1 MLTSYSEEPLKAKLV
16 AAEELKKQERL
27 RDVTLLLQQIVEREE
42 VALKLIIDS
51 LIDVGSINYANNKV
65 HNPPLNKIMKV
76 LVGYIKPVARTVA
89 LYWLKKNLPDLLT
102 NWLES
107 KVSFEDVVNQE
118 EEAIA
123 VDLEAIPPTEVAGEM
138 FAPQEP
144 INTIPKIDDLT

>member
-1 MLTSYSEEPLKAKLV
+1 MLTYSEEPLEAKPV

-76 LVGYIKPVARTVA
+76 LVGYIKPVARMVA

-102 NWLES
+102 AWLES
-107 KVSFEDVVNQE
+107 KVSFENIVINE
-118 EEAIA
+118 EEALTG
-123 VDLEAIPPTEVAGEM
+123 DLETVPVTKAEGEM
-138 FAPQEP
+138 FAPKEP
-144 INTIPKIDDLT
+144 INTIPKMNDLT